1 MNLAIISTTLTYFPV
16 TEMEDSASSDSIEEP
31 QSFMEVKDIPPDI
44 DLPSQPD
51 EPENVEIS
59 DNPDNL

>member
-1 MNLAIISTTLTYFPV
+1 
-16 TEMEDSASSDSIEEP
+16 MEDSASSDSIEEP